1 MYHSLLES
9 PALFVKSS
17 RKSVMRDAKPTR
29 PLSESACFSVVGQS
43 SCFASILALLHSTC
57 PFAIRRPSVFDALI
71 AVAARIIAIIVFAF
85 DAVITGWFI
94 AHVRHEANKGIKPSF
109 ANHYSACAVA
119 VVVLGFWVV
128 ATVLHVFPRVVLW
141 RLVPATSACTVTPA
155 RFGRLLAKLTTS
167 YCRSIST
174 FTLAQPLRI
183 TTICL
188 SGKFDHSEFVV
199 LVSNF
204 ISAMF
209 AASARPNALTAKR
222 AAADG
227 LFRSTFADANPVRAS
242 LASKITASV
251 ANSRQ
256 LSEWLA
262 TNVFDAAWQWVRLV
276 CRHDSTPRKLD
287 CDIEPGQSTTT
298 ASARFIL
305 VRSNCSAMENCTMAS
320 PTVFPGD
327 IIVAGDARI
336 NGSIAPRI
344 AKSNILALA
353 ELQAFPI
360 PLTDFRVWDALQTLL
375 PGTPSSD
382 DLGLVGGTFGTA
394 TPSIRTEDL
403 KAAGATNKRARF
415 LVQLPW
421 EYVAGESVTL
431 RAKVGMITTVAG
443 TSATIDLEA
452 YKLQD
457 DPDDAIGSDL
467 VSSAA
472 QSMNSLTFA
481 NIDFVITPTS
491 LSPGD
496 ILDVRITIAV
506 NDGASATAVIA
517 GLTSL
522 KLLCDVR

>member
-1 MYHSLLES
+1 
-9 PALFVKSS
+9 
-17 RKSVMRDAKPTR
+17 
-29 PLSESACFSVVGQS
+29 
-43 SCFASILALLHSTC
+43 
-57 PFAIRRPSVFDALI
+57 
-71 AVAARIIAIIVFAF
+71 
-85 DAVITGWFI
+85 
-94 AHVRHEANKGIKPSF
+94 
-109 ANHYSACAVA
+109 
-119 VVVLGFWVV
+119 
-128 ATVLHVFPRVVLW
+128 
-141 RLVPATSACTVTPA
+141 
-155 RFGRLLAKLTTS
+155 
-167 YCRSIST
+167 
-174 FTLAQPLRI
+174 
-183 TTICL
+183 
-188 SGKFDHSEFVV
+188 
-199 LVSNF
+199 
-204 ISAMF
+204 
-209 AASARPNALTAKR
+209 
-222 AAADG
+222 
-227 LFRSTFADANPVRAS
+227 
-242 LASKITASV
+242 
-251 ANSRQ
+251 
-256 LSEWLA
+256 
-262 TNVFDAAWQWVRLV
+262 
-276 CRHDSTPRKLD
+276 
-287 CDIEPGQSTTT
+287 
-298 ASARFIL
+298 
-305 VRSNCSAMENCTMAS
+305 MAS